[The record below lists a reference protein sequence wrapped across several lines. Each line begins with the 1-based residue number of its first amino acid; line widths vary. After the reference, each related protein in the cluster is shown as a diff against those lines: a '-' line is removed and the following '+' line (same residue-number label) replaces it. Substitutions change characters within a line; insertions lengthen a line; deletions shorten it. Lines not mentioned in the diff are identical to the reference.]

1 MPGRFLTQAERERL
15 QRFPEEISPQDMIT
29 YFALSARDMAKVR
42 QQRSAHNRLG
52 FALQLCALRYLGF
65 SPDDVTTAPTNVV
78 SYVAEQLK
86 VSAESLTAYGNR
98 PHTRRDHLQEIMLH
112 IRFHRATPTDLER
125 LGKWLGERAL
135 EHDKPTLLFQLACEK
150 LLRER
155 IVRPG
160 VTSLE
165 RLVVTARQEAQ
176 KEIFQRLVPLLTDEH
191 KALLDHLLV
200 PNDNM
205 GLPTRQRP
213 FLPALKNSLS

>member
-98 PHTRRDHLQEIMLH
+98 PHTRRDHLQDSKKLCSTSDSTGQRRLTWNVLGSGLESGPWNMTS
-112 IRFHRATPTDLER
+112 RPSSSSWRAKSCFVKELC
-125 LGKWLGERAL
+125 A
-135 EHDKPTLLFQLACEK
+135 
-150 LLRER
+150 RE
-155 IVRPG
+155 
-160 VTSLE
+160 
-165 RLVVTARQEAQ
+165 
-176 KEIFQRLVPLLTDEH
+176 
-191 KALLDHLLV
+191 
-200 PNDNM
+200 
-205 GLPTRQRP
+205 
-213 FLPALKNSLS
+213 